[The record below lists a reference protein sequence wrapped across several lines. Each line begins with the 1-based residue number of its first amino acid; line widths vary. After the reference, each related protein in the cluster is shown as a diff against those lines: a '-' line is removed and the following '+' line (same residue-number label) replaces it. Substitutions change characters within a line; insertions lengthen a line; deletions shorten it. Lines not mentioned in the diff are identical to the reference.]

1 MFTLPKI
8 DSVKES
14 LSAPLYTLS
23 DGKKCFLK
31 PKKIN
36 KAFGNVSKLDFSKK
50 LRFEM

>member
-1 MFTLPKI
+1 MFILPKI
-8 DSVKES
+8 VTVKES

-23 DGKKCFLK
+23 DGKKHFLK

-36 KAFGNVSKLDFSKK
+36 QAFGNVSKLDFSKK